1 MSAGERTAMGVLDDV
16 GCNNDLFGDHKGET
30 HCTQSLH
37 PVSPGSTY
45 EITPTGRL
53 ELLECTYED
62 RSDPNAPR
70 WGRLAGMMTP
80 VFTGQRSD
88 VALHGWLEFAGS
100 GRAKFTDGTLVAFEP
115 ELDQSL
121 ERNQHPMTGF
131 ESRSASALE
140 SAIIMGEDGPAGYL
154 RSFFLELER
163 LKCRMICD
171 VSHAIGFRDG
181 KLYVLMSVGDSRERV
196 YVQDLDQDPASAAQD
211 VFLLWR
217 TTPRLDQEI
226 E

>member
-1 MSAGERTAMGVLDDV
+1 MGVLDDV
-16 GCNNDLFGDHKGET
+16 LCNNDLFGDHKGET

-37 PVSPGSTY
+37 PVFPGSTY
-45 EITPTGRL
+45 EITPAGRL

-70 WGRLAGMMTP
+70 WLRLVGMMTP
-80 VFTGQRSD
+80 VFTGRRSD
-88 VALHGWLEFAGS
+88 VALHGCVEFSGF
-100 GRAKFTDGTLVAFEP
+100 GRAKFTDGTLVGFEP
-115 ELDQSL
+115 ESDQSL
-121 ERNQHPMTGF
+121 ERNQPPMTGF

-140 SAIIMGEDGPAGYL
+140 RTIITGEDGPARYL

-163 LKCRMICD
+163 LKCPMICD
-171 VSHAIGFRDG
+171 VSHAIGFGDG
-181 KLYVLMSVGDSRERV
+181 KLYVLMSVGDFRERV

-211 VFLLWR
+211 VFLQWR
-217 TTPRLDQEI
+217 TTPRVDEQI

>member
-1 MSAGERTAMGVLDDV
+1 MGVLDDV
-16 GCNNDLFGDHKGET
+16 LCNNDLFGEHKGET
-30 HCTQSLH
+30 HRTQSLH
-37 PVSPGSTY
+37 PVFPGSTY

-70 WGRLAGMMTP
+70 WLRLGGMMTP

-88 VALHGWLEFAGS
+88 AALHGWVEFPGF
-100 GRAKFTDGTLVAFEP
+100 GRAKFPDGNLVAFEL
-115 ELDQSL
+115 ESDQSL
-121 ERNQHPMTGF
+121 EQDQTPSTGIQ
-131 ESRSASALE
+131 SNSAALK
-140 SAIIMGEDGPAGYL
+140 STIIMAGGRPAEYL
-154 RSFFLELER
+154 RCFFSELER
-163 LKCRMICD
+163 LKRRSSCD

-181 KLYVLMSVGDSRERV
+181 KLHVLMSIGDVRERV

-211 VFLLWR
+211 VFLRWK
-217 TTPRLDQEI
+217 TTPRVDEEI

>member
-1 MSAGERTAMGVLDDV
+1 MSAREMTAVGVLDDV
-16 GCNNDLFGDHKGET
+16 LCNNDLFGDHKGET

-37 PVSPGSTY
+37 PVFPGSTF
-45 EITPTGRL
+45 EVTPTGRL

-70 WGRLAGMMTP
+70 SGRLAGMMTP

-88 VALHGWLEFAGS
+88 VALNGWLEFPGF

-115 ELDQSL
+115 ESDQSL
-121 ERNQHPMTGF
+121 ERNQPPMTGF

-140 SAIIMGEDGPAGYL
+140 STIITGEGGPAEYL
-154 RSFFLELER
+154 RCFFFELER
-163 LKCRMICD
+163 MKRRISCD

-181 KLYVLMSVGDSRERV
+181 KLHVLISIGDVRERV

-217 TTPRLDQEI
+217 TTPRLDKEI